1 MRLFICNEEEE
12 EEEFLKVY
20 VCIFFQ
26 NIVLMIVVN
35 DVEMSY
41 CNSRFSNT

>member
-1 MRLFICNEEEE
+1 MRLFICNEEE